1 MATVQFRVDDE
12 LKENAT
18 KIYEDLGL
26 DLSSA
31 LRMFMKKTVMV
42 NGIPFQM
49 YVSDEPFNKEKMQ
62 EALDDMRRISKE
74 NGNDKLTLDEIN
86 EIIAEVRRERRN
98 KQWNILQSLILMFW
112 FHRWLRIILFLA
124 KLLT

>member
-12 LKENAT
+12 LKEKAT

-49 YVSDEPFNKEKMQ
+49 YVSDDPFNKERMEKAMD
-62 EALDDMRRISKE
+62 EMARISKE

-86 EIIAEVRRERRN
+86 EIIAEVRREKRN
-98 KQWNILQSLILMFW
+98 RQ
-112 FHRWLRIILFLA
+112 
-124 KLLT
+124 

>member
-49 YVSDEPFNKEKMQ
+49 YVSDEPVDNKGME
-62 EALDDMRRISKE
+62 EALAEMRRISKE

-86 EIIAEVRRERRN
+86 EIIAEVRREKRN
-98 KQWNILQSLILMFW
+98 RQ
-112 FHRWLRIILFLA
+112 
-124 KLLT
+124 

>member
-98 KQWNILQSLILMFW
+98 KQ
-112 FHRWLRIILFLA
+112 
-124 KLLT
+124 